1 LTILE
6 TNDET
11 VAVADRDRAQC
22 PVGDHDI
29 QFIASVIE
37 YRDAIVLSSFN

>member
-1 LTILE
+1 LTVLE

-11 VAVADRDRAQC
+11 VAVADRDRTQC
-22 PVGDHDI
+22 PVGDHVM
-29 QFIASVIE
+29 QFIAPVIE